1 MARVGYIIRSYPRLS
16 QTFIVNEILALE
28 QFGVDLHLFPIT
40 DPREPIVQAQVAEV
54 RDLLGGLTPAQAG
67 HAYAPG
73 KWTVKEVL
81 GHLTDTERVFSH
93 RALSIA
99 RGDPVA
105 LPSWEH
111 ETWIAPARF
120 GERPMASLLAEWTA
134 VRRATL
140 ALLAGLPA
148 DTPTRRG
155 TASGNPFS
163 VRALA
168 YVPPGHTIWHLEV
181 LRARYL

>member
-1 MARVGYIIRSYPRLS
+1 MSDATATGAPPRARWDRPGPDEYAPYYAGYITKVPEGDL
-16 QTFIVNEILALE
+16 LALLE
-28 QFGVDLHLFPIT
+28 
-40 DPREPIVQAQVAEV
+40 AQVAEV

-73 KWTVKEVL
+73 KWMVKEVL

>member
-1 MARVGYIIRSYPRLS
+1 MSGATAAGAPSRARWDRPGADEYAPYYAHYIAKVPEGDL
-16 QTFIVNEILALE
+16 LALLE
-28 QFGVDLHLFPIT
+28 D
-40 DPREPIVQAQVAEV
+40 QVAEV
-54 RDLLGGLTPAQAG
+54 RELLGGLTPAQAD

-81 GHLTDTERVFSH
+81 GHLTDTERVFSY

-120 GERPMASLLAEWTA
+120 GERPLASLLAEWTA
-134 VRRATL
+134 VRRATV

-148 DTPTRRG
+148 DAPLRRG

-168 YVPPGHTIWHLEV
+168 YVPPGHTIWHLDV